1 MSELLVGHIHSEA
14 LSDLLAELAKPE
26 PVLLLA
32 FAPDRFWFEFWQDQ
46 AKDMVRSEQGRIF
59 GPQGELKWRQAKQG
73 FQVVYL
79 GENGPRSWLQDASE
93 ELRSL
98 HPAWREVLL
107 WGERTDLEQGWI
119 EQQVPH
125 RFDYPV
131 SSQEHKRG
139 RVTMKL
145 EEWRDKAGMPCFVRY
160 HSLQE
165 AKGE

>member
-1 MSELLVGHIHSEA
+1 MAELLVGHIHSEA
-14 LSDLLAELAKPE
+14 LSDLLADLGAPDTD
-26 PVLLLA
+26 LFLA
-32 FAPDRFWFEFWQDQ
+32 FAPDRFWFEPWHGQ
-46 AKDMVRSEQGRIF
+46 AEGLERTDQGRVF

-79 GENGPRSWLQDASE
+79 GDNGPQNWLQDASE
-93 ELRSL
+93 ELSSL
-98 HPAWREVLL
+98 HPAWREVFL
-107 WGERTDLEQGWI
+107 WGVRTDLEQEWM

-125 RFDYPV
+125 RFDYPA
-131 SSQEHKRG
+131 SSQKHKRG
-139 RVTMKL
+139 RVTIKL